1 MITFNEIP
9 QAISALKEDVQL
21 IKDYIFNY
29 RKETESKQWLNID
42 ELCEYLP
49 QRPVKSTIYGLV
61 HAGKIPNH
69 KQGKKLIFK
78 KDEIDLWI
86 ESHKRKSNVELQREI
101 EGNVDS
107 FLASKKKKDEYEL
120 GAESIVN
127 NIFPPKNKK
136 A

>member
-9 QAISALKEDVQL
+9 QAISTLKEDVQF

-29 RKETESKQWLNID
+29 LKETESKQWLNID
-42 ELCEYLP
+42 ELCNYLP

-61 HAGKIPNH
+61 HAGKIPNR

-86 ESHKRKSNVELQREI
+86 ESHKRKSEFELQREI

-107 FLASKKKKDEYEL
+107 FLVSKKKKDEYEL

-127 NIFPPKNKK
+127 NIYPPKNKG
-136 A
+136 